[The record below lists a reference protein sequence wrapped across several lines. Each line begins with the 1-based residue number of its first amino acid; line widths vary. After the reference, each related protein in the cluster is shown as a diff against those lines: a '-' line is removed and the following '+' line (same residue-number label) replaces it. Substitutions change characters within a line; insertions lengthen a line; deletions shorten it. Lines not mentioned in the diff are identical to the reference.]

1 MEEWRLFV
9 PAIVFGNWQKGYRN
23 NCQTMVEMM
32 LTGQK
37 STNTHLKMVRRGH
50 DSGIWNQH
58 HRLGTTKHQTQMVN
72 NLNRHDPE
80 TMAYQP
86 EGDD

>member
-1 MEEWRLFV
+1 MEEWRLFG

-23 NCQTMVEMM
+23 NRQTIVEM
-32 LTGQK
+32 
-37 STNTHLKMVRRGH
+37 NVNLKMVRSGH
-50 DSGIWNQH
+50 DSGVWNQH